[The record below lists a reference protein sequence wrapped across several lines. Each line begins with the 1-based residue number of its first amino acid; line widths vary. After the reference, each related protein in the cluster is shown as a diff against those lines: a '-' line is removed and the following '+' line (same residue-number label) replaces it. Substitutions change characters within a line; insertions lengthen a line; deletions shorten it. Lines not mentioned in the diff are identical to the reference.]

1 MPTSRVPPILTT
13 LLLTL
18 LSQGVESQI
27 ISARQPRLRDQWMFG
42 GSLFAGIPVGEFR
55 HSEDGGGGGQLMVG
69 FQPFRRQPLV
79 VRAQVGSLMYG
90 TASANGYQNV
100 CDATSCW
107 TEQVRYNARNHTMTF
122 LQMGPEFMATDG
134 KWRPFGY
141 ALAGYTFFNSWA
153 NLKPTT
159 PTGTTS
165 TESLFSSHNFST
177 SYGAGVRRVGT
188 TFGREAGWEF
198 AGDVTR
204 NAKARYLTE
213 QGLTRRSDGTWD
225 ISPRTGAANVLGI
238 HIGFWVG
245 PYINWS
251 ER

>member
-1 MPTSRVPPILTT
+1 MRS
-13 LLLTL
+13 LLLSAL
-18 LSQGVESQI
+18 LSCFLAANSSAQV
-27 ISARQPRLRDQWMFG
+27 ISAREPKLLDQWVFG

-55 HSEDGGGGGQLMVG
+55 KAEVGGGGGELMFG
-69 FQPFRRQPLV
+69 FQPFRRQPLL
-79 VRAQVGSLMYG
+79 VRGQVGSLLYG
-90 TASANGYQNV
+90 TASAYGYQDV
-100 CDATSCW
+100 CDAISCW

-122 LQMGPEFMATDG
+122 LQAGPEIMATDG
-134 KWRPFGY
+134 TWRPFGY

-165 TESLFSSHNFST
+165 SQSLFTSHNFST

-188 TFGREAGWEF
+188 SFGRESGWELAF
-198 AGDVTR
+198 DVTR

-213 QGLTRRSDGTWD
+213 AGLVRRSDGTWD
-225 ISPRTGAANVLGI
+225 ITPRSGAANVLGI

-245 PYINWS
+245 PYINWN